1 MTPGFTTSAKTRPL
15 LISKLDI
22 YIREKGCIIRSNRLL
37 EELRVFVWNGSKAEA
52 QRGYNDDLV
61 MAFSIGMWVRD
72 TALKLKQQGI
82 ALDKLALNR
91 IGKSAGG
98 IYTNTGLNSNPW
110 SQRTARGDDEDLTW
124 LIK

>member
-1 MTPGFTTSAKTRPL
+1 
-15 LISKLDI
+15 
-22 YIREKGCIIRSNRLL
+22 
-37 EELRVFVWNGSKAEA
+37 
-52 QRGYNDDLV
+52 

-82 ALDKLALNR
+82 ELDKLA
-91 IGKSAGG
+91 ISKIAKGSGG

-110 SQRTARGDDEDLTW
+110 QHKVGGKDEDLTW

>member
-1 MTPGFTTSAKTRPL
+1 
-15 LISKLDI
+15 
-22 YIREKGCIIRSNRLL
+22 
-37 EELRVFVWNGSKAEA
+37 
-52 QRGYNDDLV
+52 
-61 MAFSIGMWVRD
+61 MWVRD

-82 ALDKLALNR
+82 ELDKLALNK

-110 SQRTARGDDEDLTW
+110 KQQLGGGKDEDLTW